1 MKKKEHIA
9 LAVLGLTA
17 VGFGVSLPFAQTF
30 AGGLCAAASL
40 AGLIGGLADWFAVN
54 AIFGRPLGISFKTDL
69 IVKNRDRLADGIG
82 KMVGEELLAA
92 QSVESFLAK
101 RDLATMAVVFF
112 DRMDGKRYLR
122 QYLAQVADRVLAQV
136 DREAIAKM
144 VADTVR
150 GVLHS
155 SDWRETMRMAVG
167 EMSCQGRADKAGQ
180 ALLAEL
186 RRIVGEDAV
195 YTLLVAIATEAISS
209 YERDSAGRQFV
220 HHMIDLSPERCAR
233 MVQDKVADYL
243 RQEEEAGRGAYWLKR
258 GLGLAIDSV
267 DDTVIASVADHV
279 ERCVKNWLSE
289 MREEVH
295 TSPQEVAWLSAVV
308 RYIEDEIDALILDRE
323 KNEAFNH
330 RVRKAICGFL
340 AVHQEELSS
349 LASRGVARLSDEE
362 LTGFLRAKVGHDLQM
377 IRVNGSLVGALVGA
391 GLYLLRYVCKAVMV

>member
-1 MKKKEHIA
+1 MKEKEHIA
-9 LAVLGLTA
+9 LAVLGVTTI
-17 VGFGVSLPFAQTF
+17 GFGASLPFAQTF

-40 AGLIGGLADWFAVN
+40 AGLIGGLADWFAVS

-69 IVKNRDRLADGIG
+69 IVNNRDRLADGIG

-92 QSVESFLAK
+92 QSVEAFLAK
-101 RDLATMAVVFF
+101 RDLATMTVVFF

-122 QYLAQVADRVLAQV
+122 QYLAQVADRALVQV
-136 DREAIAKM
+136 DIDAVVRM
-144 VADTVR
+144 VGDAVR
-150 GVLHS
+150 GALHS
-155 SDWRETMRMAVG
+155 SDWRGAMRMAVG

-195 YTLLVAIATEAISS
+195 YTLLLAVATEAISS
-209 YERDSAGRQFV
+209 YECDSAGRQFV
-220 HHMIDLSPERCAR
+220 HNMIDLSPERCAH
-233 MVQDKVADYL
+233 MVQDKIADYL
-243 RQEEEAGRGAYWLKR
+243 RQEEEAGRGAYWLER
-258 GLGLAIDSV
+258 GLVVAIDSA
-267 DDTVIASVADHV
+267 DDAMIASVADHV
-279 ERCVKNWLSE
+279 ERCVKDWLIE
-289 MREEVH
+289 MKQEVH

-340 AVHQEELSS
+340 AAHQEELSS